1 MKRIIYIIF
10 TFMILGGMIVTSAI
24 AQTAAETGA
33 DRNPPDPQSI
43 GKPTRPE
50 PERLPQE
57 IIDFFAGGITVDEFL
72 TLNKG
77 QMPNAILAYMNLPV
91 VVIVQLE
98 EPSLV
103 THMSE
108 QPGFPITK
116 MKAEMQQ
123 SYVAKLTAFQD
134 GVINQIHSKGIEAT
148 IMGRYTKALNG
159 FMTRVPFNDL
169 SKIRSIPGVKSVS
182 RAPEHTVDLSHS
194 VPLIHA
200 DDVWYNTGYTG
211 ADITI
216 AIIDTGIDYTHAAFG
231 GTGTADAYNQNDPD
245 YIEPGSFP
253 TLKVIGGYDFAGTD
267 YDASDE
273 EHNLPVEDP
282 DPLDEAGH
290 GTHVASIAAGE
301 SHTFGYGVAP
311 EASLYAYKV
320 FGKSGTTNLVMDAI
334 ERAMDPNQDGNTN
347 DHVDVINMSLG
358 SSFGPARPDD
368 PEFMA
373 IEAASALGIVVV
385 ASSGNAG
392 DEYYV
397 TGAPGNNDSA
407 ISVASST
414 TGWVTSPYISYTDN
428 NSVQKDM
435 PYTTSQN
442 PFPSAIGAELVD
454 VSTGGPNALLCDTT
468 DFPNMDTKIALIS
481 RGECSFATKI
491 NNAEA
496 LGAVAAIIYNNAPG
510 IINMNTAGSSLPA
523 GSITQAD
530 GEILKS
536 LTNKAIDIGPD
547 TTVMSFVDDVAADKI
562 SDFSSRGPRGY
573 DSMLKPEITA
583 PGSNIFA
590 ASMGSGNAGESMSG
604 TSMAAPHIA
613 GVAAL
618 MKEAHP
624 TWRPEQIKAAM
635 MNTAVVLVDD
645 ESVPYDVPRQGA
657 GRVDAL
663 AAVETE
669 VIAVGDSNFVSLNW
683 GLLELGQ
690 DIYTISKTVTL
701 YNYGAS
707 DVTLDVDVF
716 PTSSFDGAT
725 LEPDADSVTV
735 SAGGSATVEFTLTLN
750 VNAIPCGFG
759 DMEEYFGYVTFM
771 DAGNT
776 LLLPFYFVPRPFTE
790 ITADGGI
797 TTFEPDSFGYVDFT
811 QTGQIASNLWAY
823 PVFIVSENDPAVDNM
838 ADLRYVGMD
847 AWYDSLVDDMLI
859 DVGFNMYA
867 PQHTNQPYWS
877 EIDLWVYGDEEYPVV
892 NFNYNFGAA
901 TGSYPDNQWVIL
913 QIDFNDG
920 GVYLASPYAIHA
932 DYNSGFQEWF
942 FPAGW
947 NHVSDRFSYDVV
959 SYDWYGNWKLA
970 GSSQF
975 DISRP
980 PLAYVILDETW
991 ENALLTPHNEKFSLL
1006 FQVNDLDGFFYSYPK
1021 GIMLVDYNGQ
1031 PGIGQAYF
1039 YSFEVNVKQFLPL
1052 ILR

>member
-1 MKRIIYIIF
+1 
-10 TFMILGGMIVTSAI
+10 MILGGMIVSPAN
-24 AQTAAETGA
+24 AQTAADSGA
-33 DRNPPDPQSI
+33 DRNPPDPQST
-43 GKPTRPE
+43 GKPTRLE

-182 RAPEHTVDLSHS
+182 RAPEHTFDLSKS
-194 VPLIHA
+194 VPLINA
-200 DDVWYNTGYTG
+200 DDVWSNTGYTG

-231 GTGTADAYNQNDPD
+231 GTGTAAAYNQNDPD
-245 YIEPGSFP
+245 VIELGSFP
-253 TLKVIGGYDFAGTD
+253 TTKVIGGYDFAGTD
-267 YDASDE
+267 YDASNKDY
-273 EHNLPVEDP
+273 NTPVEDP

-290 GTHVASIAAGE
+290 GTHVASTAAGIDVG
-301 SHTFGYGVAP
+301 FGVGVAP
-311 EASLYAYKV
+311 DASLYAYKV
-320 FGKSGTTNLVMDAI
+320 FGRSGTTNLVVDAI
-334 ERAMDPNQDGNTN
+334 ERAMDPDQDGNTN

-428 NSVQKDM
+428 TSVPQEM

-442 PFPSAIGAELVD
+442 PFTTTISAELVD
-454 VSTGGPNALLCDTT
+454 VDVDGPDSLLCTTT
-468 DFPNMDTKIALIS
+468 DFPDMTAKIALIS

-491 NNAEA
+491 NNAQA
-496 LGAVAAIIYNNAPG
+496 LGAVAAIIYNDRPG
-510 IINMNTAGSSLPA
+510 IINMNTAGSNLPA

-530 GEILKS
+530 GGILKN
-536 LTNKAIDIGPD
+536 LTNKSIDIGPD
-547 TTVMSFVDDVAADKI
+547 TTVMSFADDVAADKI

-618 MKEAHP
+618 MKQAHP

-645 ESVPYDVPRQGA
+645 ESIPYDVPRQGA

-663 AAVETE
+663 AAVQTK
-669 VIAVGDSNFVSLNW
+669 VIAVGDAKFVSLNW

-690 DIYTISKTVTL
+690 NIYISSKTVTL

-707 DVTLDVDVF
+707 PVTLTVGVA
-716 PTSSFDGAT
+716 PTSSFVGAT

-759 DMEEYFGYVTFM
+759 DMEEYFGYVTFTG
-771 DAGNT
+771 AGNT
-776 LLLPFYFVPRPFTE
+776 LRLPFYFVPRPFTE
-790 ITADGGI
+790 ITDTAGV

-811 QTGQIASNLWAY
+811 QTGPIASDLWAY
-823 PVFIVSENDPAVDNM
+823 PVSIVSENDPAVDNM

-847 AWYDSLVDDMLI
+847 YGWNDSTYGDI
-859 DVGFNMYA
+859 IIAGFSMYA
-867 PQHTNQPYWS
+867 HQHTNQPYWS
-877 EIDLWVYGDEEYPVV
+877 EVDMVVYGDDENAPNPVV
-892 NFNYNFGAA
+892 NFNWNLGAV
-901 TGSYPDNQWVIL
+901 TGSYPDNRWAIL
-913 QIDFNDG
+913 QIDYNDG
-920 GVYLASPYAIHA
+920 KMYLASPFGIVA

-942 FPAGW
+942 LPAGW
-947 NHVSDRFSYDVV
+947 NHVSDRFSYDVE

-980 PLAYVILDETW
+980 PLAYAILDETW
-991 ENALLTPHNEKFSLL
+991 GSALLTPHDEEFSLV
-1006 FQVNDLDGFFYSYPK
+1006 FQVNDLYGFLYSRPV

-1039 YSFEVNVKQFLPL
+1039 YPFEVTFKQFLPL